1 MVSGPNLVPDPS
13 GSLHLVT
20 HVLRLAALGTHLEV
34 KCTGESAD
42 LLVSAMRTAWSRCLS
57 TETPDGA
64 SDTPPVD
71 AHLDDPSGLT
81 QRLMLTTQEIT
92 RALIGT
98 QAGRLLML
106 HAGAVSHPETGAS
119 LVYVAPGGTGK
130 TTLSQRLGRHLAYL
144 TDETVGI
151 TDAGGILPYP
161 KPLSVRRVEGT
172 GLKDEVSP
180 DRLDLVPAPMAPQV
194 SRVVVLV
201 RDQPPGVVH
210 LEELTVMDALFAVV
224 EETSS
229 LSSLARPLHRLAAL
243 HDAAGPVLRV
253 RYGEASDVESE
264 LAGLIGGSA

>member
-42 LLVSAMRTAWSRCLS
+42 LLVSAMRTAWSRC
-57 TETPDGA
+57 
-64 SDTPPVD
+64 
-71 AHLDDPSGLT
+71 
-81 QRLMLTTQEIT
+81 LMLTTQEIT

-201 RDQPPGVVH
+201 RD
-210 LEELTVMDALFAVV
+210 V
-224 EETSS
+224 EEPSS

-243 HDAAGPVLRV
+243 LDAAGPVLRV